1 LLALGIRS
9 LSMNTAAL
17 ATINEL
23 VRSVSIAEIGVLQ
36 ESLLTAASPMRVYD
50 FTTGILPAS
59 LKSKS

>member
-50 FTTGILPAS
+50 LLQEYYQHS